1 MKVSMGIFRL
11 DLIQKIHLFFLT
23 FSLIN
28 YSEVDACSRILS
40 NKDPDRIACAR
51 SLDWHEPMGEE
62 LRVFPRKTNRDGTTT
77 YASLCI
83 VAKNYDNAYLEGI
96 NEKGFA
102 AHLLYMEDTIYEKR
116 DISRPSVSYAEWVRY
131 YVDLC
136 SSVQNALDLARFV
149 QITPIMIQKKIY
161 PVHLAIED
169 ASGDSAILEF
179 IDGKLVIH
187 HGREFTV
194 LTNEPMYT
202 KQLENLGKYLPF
214 EGSCVPS
221 GIEPKDRF
229 VRAHYYLQH
238 VSVSKNDPIPSM
250 FYLIALVSV
259 PWQFRNEDSTLWTS
273 VMDLSRKK
281 YYFRS
286 IRADS
291 NFYID
296 MNILELSK
304 NKFILSLDPNFPG
317 LYGDV
322 STALRPIENF

>member
-1 MKVSMGIFRL
+1 MRIFRL
-11 DLIQKIHLFFLT
+11 DLILKVHLFFLT

-28 YSEVDACSRILS
+28 FSKVNACSRILS
-40 NKDPDRIACAR
+40 NKDPDCIACAR

-62 LRVFPRKTNRDGTTT
+62 LRVFPRKANLDGTTT

-102 AHLLYMEDTIYEKR
+102 AHLLYMEDTVYEKR
-116 DISRPSVSYAEWVRY
+116 DISRPSISYAEWVRY
-131 YVDLC
+131 YLDSC
-136 SSVQNALDLARFV
+136 SSVQNALDLALVV
-149 QITPIMIQKKIY
+149 QITPVMIHKKIY

-169 ASGDSAILEF
+169 AHGDSAILEF

-187 HGREFTV
+187 HGRQFTV
-194 LTNEPMYT
+194 LTNEPTYT

-214 EGSCVPS
+214 EDFRVPG

-229 VRAHYYLQH
+229 VRALYYLQH
-238 VSVSKNDPIPSM
+238 VSVSKNDPISSM
-250 FYLIALVSV
+250 FCLIATVSV
-259 PWQFRNEDSTLWTS
+259 PWQFRDEDSTLWTS

-286 IRADS
+286 IRTDS
-291 NFYID
+291 NFFID
-296 MNILELSK
+296 MNMFDLSK
-304 NKFILSLDPNFPG
+304 NKLILSLDPNFPG
-317 LYGDV
+317 LYGDA
-322 STALRPIENF
+322 STALRPTENF